1 MSFQD
6 LHSTIL
12 EQVGRFLDVRQL
24 VVFITLEKHVQN
36 SNNYTLVSYQNAF
49 DKELAASIVVEME
62 ACAILQL
69 SGIEVCRNALLWR
82 CEKAFVDG
90 CLLLVKRGILTRVPW
105 LLHKAYFHFF
115 AALEHEQR
123 LDRLHEVGAWFR
135 HNYDKTYLSTMD

>member
-49 DKELAASIVVEME
+49 DKELAASIVVELE

-69 SGIEVCRNALLWR
+69 SGIEVCRNAFLWR
-82 CEKAFVDG
+82 CEKATREG
-90 CLLLVKRGILTRVPW
+90 CEVLVKRGILTRVPK
-105 LLHKAYFHFF
+105 LLHMNFVHFF
-115 AALEHEQR
+115 EAIEHEKR
-123 LDRLHEVGAWFR
+123 LDRLHEAGWWVR
-135 HNYDKTYLSTMD
+135 HNYNRTYLSTMD